1 MIVQDAMILV
11 IQYFQL
17 FLYDLFSETRNQPI
31 NYSVLEPASSFVE
44 SFFMRDVLPAKY
56 TCA

>member
-31 NYSVLEPASSFVE
+31 NYSVLEPASSFV
-44 SFFMRDVLPAKY
+44 
-56 TCA
+56 